1 MNHAAKLLLPSL
13 LLPCLLSVGRA
24 QAQPVEAPIPVA
36 QEGANVGSAQL
47 VVLMLT
53 EYHRELADQ
62 GRRLTAL
69 EAVVRAHVADE
80 VQALEV
86 QRRALEK
93 LQGRVDEE
101 DQKLDAEA
109 FERARQVRLLAERA
123 SRLEGLAATLGTT
136 DDKQK
141 AALEAQQA
149 ELKALLKRLD
159 DAVAD
164 KNKSATVD
172 VVQSILSFLGKVAEA
187 VGNGFAASKK

>member
-1 MNHAAKLLLPSL
+1 M
-13 LLPCLLSVGRA
+13 
-24 QAQPVEAPIPVA
+24 
-36 QEGANVGSAQL
+36 
-47 VVLMLT
+47 
-53 EYHRELADQ
+53 
-62 GRRLTAL
+62 
-69 EAVVRAHVADE
+69 
-80 VQALEV
+80 
-86 QRRALEK
+86 
-93 LQGRVDEE
+93 
-101 DQKLDAEA
+101 
-109 FERARQVRLLAERA
+109 
-123 SRLEGLAATLGTT
+123 